1 MFSGEPPVSRPSS
14 LAASAKG
21 MDRLVGLATLAASVL
36 LHLGWLMT
44 VMTVQKLVFLSDR
57 FSLWDA
63 AVSLW
68 NSEQYL
74 LFAIMVVFSAV
85 LPGFKLAVALYLWYA
100 ADSTNLRIHRLVRWL
115 GEFAKWSMLDVFV
128 VAVSVVAI
136 KTSFIADVFVS
147 AGFYFF
153 VLAVLLS
160 MVVVGRISVVSRN
173 LSDPV

>member
-1 MFSGEPPVSRPSS
+1 MGRPLS

-21 MDRLVGLATLAASVL
+21 MDRFVGLAALAASVL
-36 LHLGWLMT
+36 LLLGWLMP
-44 VMTVQKLVFLSDR
+44 VMTVHKLVFLSDR
-57 FSLWDA
+57 FSLWEA

-68 NSEQYL
+68 RSDQYL
-74 LFAIMVVFSAV
+74 LFAIMVLFSAV
-85 LPGFKLAVALYLWYA
+85 LPSFKLLVALYLWYA
-100 ADSTNLRIHRLVRWL
+100 ADSSNLRIHRLVRWL
-115 GEFAKWSMLDVFV
+115 SEFAKWSMLDVFV

-173 LSDPV
+173 LAGPP